1 MEENNPIWDKVKEKI
16 FNQVDLGTFDFEN
29 ITLNAPLGDHWWKTI
44 NENGETCGFAWG
56 DYTSNGFEI
65 SLVVGE
71 EYRRDGLGSQI
82 IEELEH
88 IVKCQGVYN
97 MVAIIQST
105 NPNAVKMIDW
115 LYSKGYKL
123 IFTNTL
129 KTKEF
134 ATNLAK
140 RQMVDLELVKE
151 LS

>member
-1 MEENNPIWDKVKEKI
+1 M
-16 FNQVDLGTFDFEN
+16 
-29 ITLNAPLGDHWWKTI
+29 
-44 NENGETCGFAWG
+44 G